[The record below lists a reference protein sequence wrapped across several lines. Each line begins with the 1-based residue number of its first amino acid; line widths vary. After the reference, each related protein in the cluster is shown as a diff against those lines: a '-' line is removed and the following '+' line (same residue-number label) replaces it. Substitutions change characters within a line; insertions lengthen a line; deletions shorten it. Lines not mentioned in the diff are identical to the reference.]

1 LELILNHE
9 LYWKGMVFN
18 MRKICFFDT
27 KPYDRIF
34 FDTYKEKYGFE
45 IDYYE
50 PKLNS
55 DTAVMTKGYEAAV
68 AFVNDTVDA
77 KTIDILYEN
86 GVRIIGMRCAG
97 YNNIDFK
104 AAYNKIHVVRVPAY
118 SPYAVAEHAMALL
131 LTLNRKIHRAYNRT
145 KEHNFSLNGL
155 TGFDLHGKTIGVIG
169 TGKIGRVFVD
179 ICKGFGLKILAFDP
193 FPISGSD
200 IQYVSMDELCRESDI
215 ISLHCPL
222 TKDTHHLLNKKSFEL
237 MKKGVYII
245 NTSRGALINSEDLL
259 NAIKEE
265 KVGGAALD
273 VYEEET
279 EFFYEDKSYSIIQ
292 DDILSGLISMPN
304 VIVTSHQAFLTRE
317 ALNNIA
323 EITLQNLRDYFDDK
337 PLENEICYQCI
348 KLEHCKKEEVKRCF

>member
-1 LELILNHE
+1 
-9 LYWKGMVFN
+9 MS
-18 MRKICFFDT
+18 RICFFDT
-27 KPYDRIF
+27 KPYDKIY
-34 FDTYKEKYGFE
+34 FDMFKDKFGFE
-45 IDYYE
+45 IDYFE
-50 PKLNS
+50 PKLNA
-55 DTAVMTKGYEAAV
+55 DTAIMARGYEVVV
-68 AFVNDTVDA
+68 AFVNDTIDA
-77 KTIDILYEN
+77 KTIDILYNE
-86 GVRIIGMRCAG
+86 GVRLIAMRCAG

-155 TGFDLHGKTIGVIG
+155 TGFDLYGKTMGVIG

-179 ICKGFGLKILAFDP
+179 ICKGFGMKVLAYDP
-193 FPISGSD
+193 YPVKDAGIN
-200 IQYVSMDELCRESDI
+200 YVDLDELCRESDL

-222 TKDTHHLLNKKSFEL
+222 TKETKHMINKDTIQQ
-237 MKKGVYII
+237 MKKGIYII
-245 NTSRGALINSEDLL
+245 NTSRGALIDSEALL

-265 KVGGAALD
+265 QVGGAVLD

-279 EFFYEDKSYSIIQ
+279 EFFYEDLSGEIIK

-317 ALNNIA
+317 ALNKIA
-323 EITLQNLRDYFDDK
+323 EITLQNIKDYSDNAG
-337 PLENEICYQCI
+337 LANEICYQCI
-348 KLEHCKKEEVKRCF
+348 KLSNCEKTDKNRCF